1 MRVLRPI
8 LSLALVFLMVASA
21 DAVVINGGK
30 GLPHTK
36 SAWVLDT
43 GHLTFLS
50 HTRFWGKVGQFPTST
65 PGMQTAYTVWDVQG
79 LVSINYG
86 MGKHFGLTVTPIA
99 YQDANISDYDEYP
112 WDTFV
117 ALKIG
122 SFGSKGSSVKY
133 GLELGSRFPTGEQHN
148 VRFEPYTAGTVEWG
162 FTGLVSY
169 AYDPL
174 YPEDSFN
181 AHFNLGYWHHNDVG
195 QELVPRERVPE
206 SLLQEVEVLHPSQEA
221 LYAVGLSIP
230 AQSFVY
236 GLEMYG
242 NYWLQKPPLTA
253 ASRENY
259 LYMNLSVT
267 YRPYRWFEFIVSGDY
282 RLTSDRDE
290 TQGPRVTV
298 LGMPNYNTWRVNV
311 GAKFTLLPTSVFRT
325 SERDILMQKAENRR
339 ELFEQ
344 IIKERRQTESAE
356 EELERIKEER
366 RKAERELERLRRIL
380 EGQGQTQKQLEGMRN
395 QPEPSGP

>member
-1 MRVLRPI
+1 MKIFRPI
-8 LSLALVFLMVASA
+8 LVFALVIMSISSA
-21 DAVVINGGK
+21 GAVVMNGGR

-43 GHLTFLS
+43 GRLTFLS
-50 HTRFWGKVGQFPTST
+50 HTRFWGKVGQFPTAT
-65 PGMQTAYTVWDVQG
+65 PGIKTAYTVWDVQG

-86 MGKHFGLTVTPIA
+86 MGKHFGLTVTPIV
-99 YQDANISDYDEYP
+99 YQDMNISKYDEYP

-117 ALKIG
+117 GLKMG
-122 SFGSKGSSVKY
+122 SFGSKGSSLKY
-133 GLELGSRFPTGEQHN
+133 GLELNARFPTGEQHN
-148 VRFEPYTAGTVEWG
+148 ARFEPYTAGTVEWG
-162 FTGLVSY
+162 FTGLLSY

-174 YPEDSFN
+174 YPEDAFN
-181 AHFNLGYWHHNDVG
+181 FHFNLGYLNHNDVG
-195 QELVPRERVPE
+195 QELVPLRSVPA
-206 SLLQEVEVLHPSQEA
+206 SLRQEVEVLHPSQEA
-221 LYAVGLSIP
+221 LYALGIAIP
-230 AQSFVY
+230 AQTFVY
-236 GLEMYG
+236 ALEMYG

-259 LYMNLSVT
+259 LYMNLSVK

-282 RLTSDRDE
+282 RLTNDRDE
-290 TQGPRVTV
+290 TLGPRSRI

-325 SERDILMQKAENRR
+325 SERDILMQKAESRR

-344 IIKERRQTESAE
+344 IIKERRETESAE

-380 EGQGQTQKQLEGMRN
+380 EGQGQGQLESMRN
-395 QPEPSGP
+395 KTEPPQP